1 MNNNLSEILTY
12 YVLITTAIMLL
23 FVVLT
28 LLLMKRDKHY
38 ALALAFSEV
47 CMYVALSTFGQA
59 PLSKAVVSVGGLEAS
74 IGVENGSEPPYLA
87 AVAVIFL
94 SGLLAVSMM
103 ALRTWDKQVP
113 RNPNA

>member
-1 MNNNLSEILTY
+1 MVDTLSEILTY
-12 YVLITTAIMLL
+12 YVLITTAVMLL

-28 LLLMKRDKHY
+28 VILMKRDKHY
-38 ALALAFSEV
+38 AIALAFSEV
-47 CMYVALSTFGQA
+47 SMYVALSTFGQA
-59 PLSKAVVSVGGLEAS
+59 PLSSAVVSIGGLETS
-74 IGVENGSEPPYLA
+74 VDLGRGPEPPFLA

-113 RNPNA
+113 RNPDA